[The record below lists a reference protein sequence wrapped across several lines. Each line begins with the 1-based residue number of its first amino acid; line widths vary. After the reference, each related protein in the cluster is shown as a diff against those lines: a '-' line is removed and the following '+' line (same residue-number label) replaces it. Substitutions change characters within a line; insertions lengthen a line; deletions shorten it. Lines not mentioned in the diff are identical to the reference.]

1 MSLRLTVVK
10 RFFTGNWLTG
20 EGEESLR
27 RRMTGLSGRPHLE
40 DSEAESS
47 SESETPTLEPT
58 APGPSGNNHLCFLY
72 AIECRNV

>member
-1 MSLRLTVVK
+1 
-10 RFFTGNWLTG
+10 
-20 EGEESLR
+20 
-27 RRMTGLSGRPHLE
+27 MTGLSGRPHLE